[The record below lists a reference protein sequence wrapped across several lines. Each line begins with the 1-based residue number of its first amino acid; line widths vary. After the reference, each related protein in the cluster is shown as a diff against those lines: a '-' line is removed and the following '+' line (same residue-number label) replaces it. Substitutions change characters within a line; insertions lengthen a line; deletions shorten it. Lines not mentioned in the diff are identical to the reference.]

1 MSDLNNDDGAAPA
14 TNDTN
19 EDGAAPATNATNDTN
34 GDDAAP
40 AINDDDNELNV
51 KHLVIS
57 AGGPA
62 GGILFGALGYLHR
75 EKKWNINKIKTIYS
89 CSVGSV
95 LAILV
100 SLKYDWDT
108 LDDFMM
114 KRPWSKIYSQS
125 SSSSSSSSSSGAST
139 SASTAAGAAA
149 AAAAAAGVASAST
162 SSGIT
167 PGSSGYT
174 SNDTVESVSSSIRNV
189 TTKASSYVYDMK
201 YKFDTFMKIQSNKG
215 MYGMKEFTES
225 FRPAFEGKDYPTN
238 MTMLEFY
245 NATGIEHHFMVTEL
259 NKFVTIDLSYKTHP
273 NLPVIEA
280 CYMSC
285 TYPIIFEP
293 IIRNGCAYVDGALI
307 NDYPLNECI
316 RDQKCELKE
325 ILGFKIIWE
334 CKPTNIS
341 EKTSFIQFMTVFVN
355 QIRTNL
361 FENRKTTPIPNEVI
375 CMSKEQTMYD
385 WKNIINDENY
395 RRELLARGIMYAKM
409 FLSYRNNYKA

>member
-1 MSDLNNDDGAAPA
+1 MNQDEISAPA
-14 TNDTN
+14 TI
-19 EDGAAPATNATNDTN
+19 EDIELAPATTEEP
-34 GDDAAP
+34 DD
-40 AINDDDNELNV
+40 NNELNV

-108 LDDFMM
+108 LEDFMM
-114 KRPWSKIYSQS
+114 KRPWSKIFSQS
-125 SSSSSSSSSSGAST
+125 
-139 SASTAAGAAA
+139 
-149 AAAAAAGVASAST
+149 ASASASA
-162 SSGIT
+162 SSAGGT
-167 PGSSGYT
+167 NASAAVHLT
-174 SNDTVESVSSSIRNV
+174 NDTVESVSTSIRNA

-201 YKFDTFMKIQSNKG
+201 HKIDMFMKIQSNKG

-245 NATGIEHHFMVTEL
+245 NATGIEHHFMTTEL
-259 NKFVTIDLSYKTHP
+259 NKFAIIDLSYKTHP
-273 NLPVIEA
+273 NLPIIEA

-293 IIRNGCAYVDGALI
+293 IIRNGCAYVDGAII

-316 RDQKCELKE
+316 RDQKCDIKE
-325 ILGFKIIWE
+325 ILGFKLLWE

-361 FENRKTTPIPNEVI
+361 FENRKTPPIPNEVI

-409 FLSYRNNYKA
+409 FLSYRNNYNA

>member
-1 MSDLNNDDGAAPA
+1 MSDLNNVDGETPA

-19 EDGAAPATNATNDTN
+19 DTIETDVAPATNDANDAN
-34 GDDAAP
+34 VDVD
-40 AINDDDNELNV
+40 DDDNELNV

-62 GGILFGALGYLHR
+62 GGLLFGALGYLHR

-114 KRPWSKIYSQS
+114 KRPWSKIYSGSAS
-125 SSSSSSSSSSGAST
+125 SSSSSSSS
-139 SASTAAGAAA
+139 
-149 AAAAAAGVASAST
+149 AAAGTASSASSAGASGTGTAAAST

-167 PGSSGYT
+167 PGSSGHT
-174 SNDTVESVSSSIRNV
+174 INDTAESVTSSIRNV

-201 YKFDTFMKIQSNKG
+201 HKFDTFMKIQSNKG
-215 MYGMKEFTES
+215 MFGMKEFIES
-225 FRPAFEGKDYPTN
+225 FRPAFEGKDYPTT

-245 NATGIEHHFMVTEL
+245 NATGIEHHFMTTEL

-307 NDYPLNECI
+307 NDYPVNECI
-316 RDQKCELKE
+316 RDQKCELKDV
-325 ILGFKIIWE
+325 LGFKIIWE